1 MCGVAGVFVE
11 CGIACVVIGGGV
23 FWVLVCVWLCVWCWC
38 GYVVCCLS
46 VMCGDCRMLVYVL
59 LVV

>member
-11 CGIACVVIGGGV
+11 CGIACVVIGGV
-23 FWVLVCVWLCVWCWC
+23 MWCWC